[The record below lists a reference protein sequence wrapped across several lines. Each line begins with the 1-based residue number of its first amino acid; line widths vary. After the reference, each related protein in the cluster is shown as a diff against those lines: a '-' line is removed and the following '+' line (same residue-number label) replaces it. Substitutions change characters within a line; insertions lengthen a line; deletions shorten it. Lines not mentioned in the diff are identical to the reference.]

1 MNTLPQHDWQPNR
14 QTPQTQG
21 LNRPMAWIGVML
33 LAMLV
38 AVGLAR
44 WSGLDPRTPDAAVQ
58 WQRDLQFRDLP
69 SGDIAVV
76 DHRSGQQ
83 VAQFSG
89 EQGFLRST
97 LRALARERQRE
108 SSSNTGRKTEQRHH
122 FSVILSCGLNAAGHW
137 PTIREWLASRPI
149 MAVTYC
155 FVSRILGIPPAR
167 STRPGPAL

>member
-1 MNTLPQHDWQPNR
+1 MNTLPKHDWQPSR
-14 QTPQTQG
+14 PATQAQG

-58 WQRDLQFRDLP
+58 WQRDLQFTDLP
-69 SGDIAVV
+69 SGDIAVL
-76 DHRSGQQ
+76 DHRTGQQ

-108 SSSNTGRKTEQRHH
+108 SLGKEAPFLLIGRTDGRLTLQDPSTGQRIDLES
-122 FSVILSCGLNAAGHW
+122 FGPSNAAVFAGL
-137 PTIREWLASRPI
+137 RLAGTE
-149 MAVTYC
+149 V
-155 FVSRILGIPPAR
+155 LAR
-167 STRPGPAL
+167 

>member
-1 MNTLPQHDWQPNR
+1 MSTLHHQDWQAPSP
-14 QTPQTQG
+14 TPQTQG

-58 WQRDLQFRDLP
+58 WQRDLQFRDVAG
-69 SGDIAVV
+69 GDIAVL
-76 DHRSGQQ
+76 DHRTGQQ

-97 LRALARERQRE
+97 LRALARERHRE
-108 SSSNTGRKTEQRHH
+108 S
-122 FSVILSCGLNAAGHW
+122 LSGDAPFL
-137 PTIREWLASRPI
+137 LASS
-149 MAVTYC
+149 AVLMVWTAVA
-155 FVSRILGIPPAR
+155 FMGFSGAGSIGFNGFAVGQGAHASIPGGVVCGVAAAASP
-167 STRPGPAL
+167 S

>member
-1 MNTLPQHDWQPNR
+1 MNTLPKHDWQQSR

-69 SGDIAVV
+69 GGDIAVL
-76 DHRSGQQ
+76 DHGTGQQ
-83 VAQFSG
+83 VARFTG
-89 EQGFLRST
+89 EQGFLRSS
-97 LRALARERQRE
+97 LRALARERHRE
-108 SSSNTGRKTEQRHH
+108 SLSGDAPFLLIGRTDGRLTLQDPSTGQRIDLES
-122 FSVILSCGLNAAGHW
+122 FGPSNAAVFASL
-137 PTIREWLASRPI
+137 RLAGTDDTPLKS
-149 MAVTYC
+149 
-155 FVSRILGIPPAR
+155 AR
-167 STRPGPAL
+167 

>member
-1 MNTLPQHDWQPNR
+1 MSTLHHQDWQAPSP
-14 QTPQTQG
+14 TPQSPG

-58 WQRDLQFRDLP
+58 WQRDLQFRDVAG
-69 SGDIAVV
+69 GDIAVL
-76 DHRSGQQ
+76 DHRTGQH

-97 LRALARERQRE
+97 LRALARERHRE
-108 SSSNTGRKTEQRHH
+108 SLSGDAPFLLIGRTDGRMTLQDPSTGQRIDLES
-122 FSVILSCGLNAAGHW
+122 FGPSNAAVFASL
-137 PTIREWLASRPI
+137 RLAGQKAP
-149 MAVTYC
+149 
-155 FVSRILGIPPAR
+155 
-167 STRPGPAL
+167 

>member
-1 MNTLPQHDWQPNR
+1 MNTLPKSNWQPTR
-14 QTPQTQG
+14 QTPQAQG

-58 WQRDLQFRDLP
+58 WQRDLQFRDLTN
-69 SGDIAVV
+69 GDIAVL
-76 DHRSGQQ
+76 DHRSGLQ

-97 LRALARERQRE
+97 LRALARERHREKLAGDAPFVLIGRTDGRLTLQDPSTRQRIDLE
-108 SSSNTGRKTEQRHH
+108 SFGPS
-122 FSVILSCGLNAAGHW
+122 NAAVFAGL
-137 PTIREWLASRPI
+137 RLAGQDTTPPN
-149 MAVTYC
+149 
-155 FVSRILGIPPAR
+155 IPR
-167 STRPGPAL
+167 

>member
-1 MNTLPQHDWQPNR
+1 MNTLPKHGWQVHS
-14 QTPQTQG
+14 

-33 LAMLV
+33 LSMLI

-58 WQRDLQFRDLP
+58 WQRDLQFRDMP
-69 SGDIAVV
+69 SGDIAVLDV
-76 DHRSGQQ
+76 RTGQQ

-108 SSSNTGRKTEQRHH
+108 NMGKEAPFLLIGRTDGRMTLQDPSTGQRIDLES
-122 FSVILSCGLNAAGHW
+122 FGPSNAAVFASL
-137 PTIREWLASRPI
+137 RLAGQKTP
-149 MAVTYC
+149 
-155 FVSRILGIPPAR
+155 
-167 STRPGPAL
+167 